1 MALAKQARILSKA
14 QQEAVLASLASTRY
28 SARVRVIFLLSV
40 RAGLR
45 AKEIAA
51 LKWEMITDAESGLA
65 DVIALT
71 NDVPK
76 DRRGGRANPIAKDL
90 MAAIGALKAEAAN
103 DYRNGPFVVMSEKGA
118 STSSHAIVNKSAGW
132 YRSLGSGR
140 ASSHGGPRTAI
151 MNWARRISTVGGRLR
166 DTQISARHSVLST
179 TTVH

>member
-1 MALAKQARILSKA
+1 VALAKQAKILSKA

-28 SARVRVIFLLSV
+28 SVRVRVIFLLSV

-51 LKWEMITDAESGLA
+51 LKWEMITDAEGELA

-71 NDVPK
+71 DDVPK

-90 MAAIGALKAEAAN
+90 MAALGALRAKAAN
-103 DYRNGPFVVMSEKGA
+103 DYRNGPYVVMSEQRA
-118 STSSHAIVNKSAGW
+118 STSSHAVANKSAGW
-132 YRSLGSGR
+132 YRPLGLRR

-151 MNWARRISTVGGRLR
+151 MNWARRISTVGVRLR
-166 DTQISARHSVLST
+166 EIQISARHSVLST